1 MEDALTKSHAPARVT
16 MTAGVS
22 EMTRTSLARTEV
34 VPRHPEPTRHKV
46 TRRLTSKVCE
56 LYLMKVLAPL
66 DDWMI

>member
-1 MEDALTKSHAPARVT
+1 MRPHMEDALTKSHAPARVT

-46 TRRLTSKVCE
+46 TRRLTSKVVRVVFDE
-56 LYLMKVLAPL
+56 SARTP
-66 DDWMI
+66 